1 MSRRAGDQVGC
12 DRVDELTLA
21 KPLVLTENSAAVVQ
35 VWVGAPDENGAR
47 PVTVYSQA
55 VDDPEQRWTEH
66 ASGLLA
72 EGERTAGFDA
82 TVWPPRGAVAADLE
96 GFYERTEYGPV
107 FQGLRA
113 VWTRAD
119 EAFVEVA
126 LPAQVDD
133 AEYYG
138 MHPAL
143 LDAAVQSVGFA
154 GLGDGK
160 KLVPFSWSGVSLH
173 AGGASVVRVRVA
185 RTGEDTVS
193 IAAVDV
199 EGAPV
204 LSAESLSLRAPSTPH
219 APALHR
225 GAQDGLLRLEWV
237 PVPDDTATTAVHPV
251 TLGAGTSWP
260 TPVTTLAE
268 AAALTPAPDLV
279 LVPLD
284 TPDGDTP
291 AAAHTLTAHA
301 LGLVRQWLELD
312 APGTAR
318 LVFVT
323 RGAVAAGSDGTVRDL
338 AAAAAHGLVR
348 GAEAEN
354 PGRFALLDLDAGTDA
369 PADGPGRPAPLGR
382 PTPSSAFRD
391 DNRSWLPASPGPP
404 AGPCAPSRTAL
415 APRQHHARPHRRPRP
430 RPLPRGAGGAGGPAG
445 PSGGAGR
452 RSELP

>member
-1 MSRRAGDQVGC
+1 M
-12 DRVDELTLA
+12 
-21 KPLVLTENSAAVVQ
+21 
-35 VWVGAPDENGAR
+35 
-47 PVTVYSQA
+47 
-55 VDDPEQRWTEH
+55 
-66 ASGLLA
+66 
-72 EGERTAGFDA
+72 
-82 TVWPPRGAVAADLE
+82 
-96 GFYERTEYGPV
+96 
-107 FQGLRA
+107 
-113 VWTRAD
+113 
-119 EAFVEVA
+119 
-126 LPAQVDD
+126 
-133 AEYYG
+133 
-138 MHPAL
+138 
-143 LDAAVQSVGFA
+143 
-154 GLGDGK
+154 
-160 KLVPFSWSGVSLH
+160 
-173 AGGASVVRVRVA
+173 
-185 RTGEDTVS
+185 
-193 IAAVDV
+193 
-199 EGAPV
+199 